1 MKGVKIRMYK
11 FMSELDYSEMN
22 NDQRKKYRQYLH
34 WFNDIEYKKYLK
46 ILDNVKQSIEKGDK
60 RNAEHGLYVASMQLR
75 LCANIRN
82 RKGF

>member
-1 MKGVKIRMYK
+1 MYK

-22 NDQRKKYRQYLH
+22 NDQRKKYREYLH
-34 WFNDIEYKKYLK
+34 WWNDIEYKKYLTL
-46 ILDNVKQSIEKGDK
+46 LDSAKDGFNENNKEKVEVSLMLAD
-60 RNAEHGLYVASMQLR
+60 MQLK